1 MRVQGLISFKNC
13 QFAVSPVFM
22 SPDDQ
27 KVSQLLILGWFWV
40 LDNLEY
46 SRNILKSWNSDDEI
60 RDVLNLC
67 LNIDLKH
74 MYYKSSYSKV
84 IV

>member
-1 MRVQGLISFKNC
+1 
-13 QFAVSPVFM
+13 M

>member
-1 MRVQGLISFKNC
+1 
-13 QFAVSPVFM
+13 M
-22 SPDDQ
+22 SPDGQ
-27 KVSQLLILGWFWV
+27 KVSQLLILDCLRV
-40 LDNLEY
+40 LDILEY
-46 SRNILKSWNSDDEI
+46 SRNLLNSWNSDDEI

-67 LNIDLKH
+67 LNIDLEH

>member
-1 MRVQGLISFKNC
+1 M
-13 QFAVSPVFM
+13 
-22 SPDDQ
+22 
-27 KVSQLLILGWFWV
+27 
-40 LDNLEY
+40 LDILEY
-46 SRNILKSWNSDDEI
+46 SRNLLNSWNSDDEI

-67 LNIDLKH
+67 LNIDLEH

>member
-1 MRVQGLISFKNC
+1 
-13 QFAVSPVFM
+13 M
-22 SPDDQ
+22 SPDGQ
-27 KVSQLLILGWFWV
+27 KVSQLLILGCLRV
-40 LDNLEY
+40 LDILEY
-46 SRNILKSWNSDDEI
+46 SRNLLNSLNSDDEI

-67 LNIDLKH
+67 LNIDLEH

>member
-1 MRVQGLISFKNC
+1 MAGVRLYLAAATFEFSGH
-13 QFAVSPVFM
+13 
-22 SPDDQ
+22 
-27 KVSQLLILGWFWV
+27 FWV
-40 LDNLEY
+40 HYQDFQP
-46 SRNILKSWNSDDEI
+46 SIFQKILNGDVGI